1 MNRIKKELRRK
12 GIKLEVDYPTIPYY
26 IKGKSCFERG
36 YILLDGIYVNS
47 EEATVK
53 RYLNIGI
60 ETIRLTRTGKLDYS
74 FD

>member
-1 MNRIKKELRRK
+1 MNRIKKELRRN
-12 GIKLEVDYPTIPYY
+12 GIKLEVDYPTLSHY
-26 IKGKSCFERG
+26 IKGRSCFERG

>member
-12 GIKLEVDYPTIPYY
+12 GIKLEVDYPTLPYY

-36 YILLDGIYVNS
+36 YIFLDGIYVNS
-47 EEATVK
+47 EEGIVK